1 MGQQLVSAQN
11 VRKSYRSTG
20 GMVHA
25 LDAVSLA
32 VQPGELVALVGPTG
46 SGKTT
51 LLMLL
56 AGLEDPD
63 NGEIALMGRS
73 LAQLNQ
79 DQVTDLRSR
88 AVGVVYQS

>member
-1 MGQQLVSAQN
+1 
-11 VRKSYRSTG
+11 
-20 GMVHA
+20 MVHA

-88 AVGVVYQS
+88 AVGVVYPGLHRAGKHRVAAAPHVAAAL